1 MDNLQTMN
9 DRRNATPVITKP
21 GAYRTRDGSRVNI
34 SKVLDGSIP
43 YTFPCH
49 GRLRKD
55 KDGKITYGNKNCW
68 MQSGHLW
75 AVGKDPLDIIGPW

>member
-1 MDNLQTMN
+1 MDDLQKMN

-21 GAYRTRDGSRVNI
+21 GKYKTRDGRCVSI
-34 SKVLDGSIP
+34 SKVLDNTP

-55 KDGKITYGNKNCW
+55 KDGKIMYGHKNCW
-68 MQSGHLW
+68 MRSGYLW
-75 AVGKDPLDIIGPW
+75 AVREDPLDIIGPW